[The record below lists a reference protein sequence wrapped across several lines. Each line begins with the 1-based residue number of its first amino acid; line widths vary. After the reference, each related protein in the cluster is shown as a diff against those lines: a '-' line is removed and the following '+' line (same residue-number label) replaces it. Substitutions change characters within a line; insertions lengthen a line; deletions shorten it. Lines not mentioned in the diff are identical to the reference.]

1 MDTEWAKAQNG
12 LHHFY
17 IQEATHII
25 ILMHECIPDYFYG
38 HIQLRETKTMEKISV
53 IWLFLSASLK

>member
-25 ILMHECIPDYFYG
+25 ILMHECILDYIYG
-38 HIQLRETKTMEKISV
+38 HIQLRETKTMEKISSPGC
-53 IWLFLSASLK
+53 F